1 MIPVPNRPR
10 WYHSACLESME
21 IPITAK
27 MRSREFAIMGQA
39 VFSRALQGG
48 ILRCPDVLFLIIGVL
63 PPLFADFL
71 P

>member
-1 MIPVPNRPR
+1 
-10 WYHSACLESME
+10 ME

-48 ILRCPDVLFLIIGVL
+48 ILRCPDALFLIIGVL
-63 PPLFADFL
+63 PPLLVDFL